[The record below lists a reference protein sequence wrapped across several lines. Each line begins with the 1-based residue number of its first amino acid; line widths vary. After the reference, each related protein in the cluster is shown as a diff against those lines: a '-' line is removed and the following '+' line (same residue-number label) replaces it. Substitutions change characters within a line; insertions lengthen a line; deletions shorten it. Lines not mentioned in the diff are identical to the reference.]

1 MTAHQTD
8 SPESEGSEP
17 TGARPAGR
25 SGRKRRVVRRTA
37 VALVVASALTAG
49 AVVAVRQPWRTDDD
63 TATAAPAGDKPGIVA
78 VQRTSLSSGMN
89 LSGRIAHGNPTE
101 LGAQGQGTFTK
112 LPAVGDEITAGG
124 PVYEL
129 DGKPVVLFTGTRPF
143 WRELAAGMADG
154 ADVRQLER
162 NLVNLGHAKGLDLKV
177 DDKFTDATAAAVKR
191 WQKALKL
198 EETGKVELGRIAAL
212 PDRTVR
218 VQEVVAKL
226 GGTAA
231 SGSGGT
237 VVKVT
242 GTELVATVQPEDDQ
256 LPQFAPGST
265 VEVALAGGVKVQ
277 GKVRTI
283 ARGQAGTDGGGTGQG
298 SGGGGKDKAT
308 VTIVLADQAAAHKAL
323 DGAQPAVTVT
333 VTDRRAD
340 NVLVVPVTALLALAD
355 GGYGVQVVRD
365 GTAPALVPVKLGLIA
380 NARAEV
386 SGDLREGD
394 QVVVPS

>member
-1 MTAHQTD
+1 MTER
-8 SPESEGSEP
+8 ESAVPAPDTHEAP
-17 TGARPAGR
+17 DTNAVRPSGRSR
-25 SGRKRRVVRRTA
+25 SGRAVRRTA
-37 VALVVASALTAG
+37 VALVVAAALTAA
-49 AVVAVRQPWRTDDD
+49 AVVAVRQPWRTDD
-63 TATAAPAGDKPGIVA
+63 AAAAPAGGKHSTVA

-89 LSGRIAHGNPTE
+89 LGGRIGYGTATE

-112 LPAVGDEITAGG
+112 LPAADEEIKAGG
-124 PVYEL
+124 VIYEL

-143 WRELAAGMADG
+143 WRELAVGMTDG
-154 ADVRQLER
+154 ADVRQLEQ
-162 NLVNLGHAKGLDLKV
+162 NLVDLGYAKGLDLKV

-198 EETGKVELGRIAAL
+198 EETGKVELGRVAVL

-231 SGSGGT
+231 GGSGGT
-237 VVKVT
+237 VLKVT
-242 GTELVATVQPEDDQ
+242 DTELVATVQPEDDQ

-265 VEVALAGGVKVQ
+265 VEVALAGGGKVQ

-283 ARGQAGTDGGGTGQG
+283 ARPRSGADGPGAGGG
-298 SGGGGKDKAT
+298 GGGGKDKAT
-308 VTIVLADQAAAHKAL
+308 VTIALTDQAAARKTL

-340 NVLVVPVTALLALAD
+340 GVLVVPVTALLALAE

-365 GTAPALVPVKLGLIA
+365 GAAPVLVPVKPGLIA

-386 SGDLREGD
+386 SGELREGD

>member
-1 MTAHQTD
+1 MAEYESASPAPDATALRSSGQ
-8 SPESEGSEP
+8 
-17 TGARPAGR
+17 GR
-25 SGRKRRVVRRTA
+25 RKGRAVRRTA
-37 VALVVASALTAG
+37 VALLVAATLAAA
-49 AVVAVRQPWRTDDD
+49 AVVAVRQPWRTDDV
-63 TATAAPAGDKPGIVA
+63 ATAPAGEKPTTVS

-89 LSGRIAHGNPTE
+89 LSGRIGYGTATE

-112 LPAVGDEITAGG
+112 LPAADDEITAGG
-124 PVYEL
+124 MVYEL
-129 DGKPVVLFTGTRPF
+129 DGKPVVLWTGTRPL
-143 WRELAAGMADG
+143 WRELAGGMTDG
-154 ADVRQLER
+154 ADVRQLEQ
-162 NLVNLGHAKGLDLKV
+162 NLLDLGYAKGLDLKV
-177 DDKFTDATAAAVKR
+177 DDKFTDATTLAIKR

-198 EETGKVELGRIAAL
+198 EETGKVELGRIAVL

-226 GGTAA
+226 GGTAG
-231 SGSGGT
+231 GSGGT
-237 VVKVT
+237 VLKVT

-265 VEVALAGGVKVQ
+265 VEVALVGGGKVQ

-283 ARGQAGTDGGGTGQG
+283 ARAHPGTDGPG
-298 SGGGGKDKAT
+298 SGPGAGGGKDKAT
-308 VTIVLADQAAAHKAL
+308 VTIALADQAAARKTL

-340 NVLVVPVTALLALAD
+340 DVLVVPVTALLALAE

-365 GTAPALVPVKLGLIA
+365 GAAPVLVPVKPGLIA

-394 QVVVPS
+394 RVVVPS